1 MQLTTVASWAAVIW
15 RALEARG
22 IAPRPVFEHAGVDT
36 AHLHDAGARLPLAA
50 MTRLWEAAVEETGD
64 PCFGLSAGQHVH
76 PTTFHALGYAWL
88 ASRSLREA
96 LDRFVRFTRLVS
108 TAMTLRTIAVGA
120 ELELAL
126 EPVGGAQP
134 VSPAAADAAAASVV
148 AMCRTSYGA
157 TFHPLRIRL
166 QRPRP
171 PCEPQFAAFFGAPI
185 AYGAPDN
192 ALVFAAADLDC
203 VLPTG
208 NSELA
213 RAADEVILRYLA
225 RFDRE
230 DVATQARMKLMDL
243 LPSGQVSARHV
254 ADALHLSTRSLQR
267 KLAAHGTGLARL
279 LEDTRR
285 ELAGQYV
292 RNSRLSVGEVT
303 YLLGFSEPASFT
315 RAFRRWYGVSPSAF
329 RQGAG
334 TGDGTDPDRPAQNS
348 RRRQ

>member
-1 MQLTTVASWAAVIW
+1 MQPTTVASWAAVIW
-15 RALEARG
+15 RALETRG
-22 IAPRPVFEHAGVDT
+22 IAPAPVFERAGVDS
-36 AHLHDAGARLPLAA
+36 AHLQDAGARLPLSA
-50 MTRLWEAAVEETGD
+50 MTRLWDAAVEASSD
-64 PCFGLSAGQHVH
+64 PCFGLSAGRHVH

-108 TAMTLRTIAVGA
+108 TAMTLRTVAVGA
-120 ELELAL
+120 ELELVL
-126 EPVGGAQP
+126 EAAGGGQP
-134 VSPAAADAAAASVV
+134 VSLAAADASVAAVV
-148 AMCRTSYGA
+148 MMCRTNYGE
-157 TFHPLRIRL
+157 TFRPLRVRL
-166 QRPRP
+166 QRPPP
-171 PCEPQFAAFFGAPI
+171 PCEPQFAAFFAAPI

-192 ALVFAAADLDC
+192 ALVFAAADLDRA
-203 VLPTG
+203 LPTA
-208 NSELA
+208 NAELA

-243 LPSGQVSARHV
+243 LPSGRVSARHV

-267 KLAAHGTGLARL
+267 KLAAHGTSLARL

-292 RNSRLSVGEVT
+292 RNSRLSVGEIT

-329 RQGAG
+329 RQTPAAG
-334 TGDGTDPDRPAQNS
+334 GGGDCDRP
-348 RRRQ
+348 